1 MKKRQFMIVP
11 RKPYNEKECVKR
23 GTYNFEMV
31 KGCTCIGTVLMDK
44 NGLRPEA
51 ERKNC
56 ECKWSILCTSS
67 PTKEPI
73 RIKKKIK

>member
-1 MKKRQFMIVP
+1 MIVP
-11 RKPYNEKECVKR
+11 WKPYNEKECVKL
-23 GTYNFEMV
+23 GTYNFEIV
-31 KGCTCIGTVLMDK
+31 KGCTCIGTLLIDK

-56 ECKWSILCTSS
+56 ECKWSILCTFS

-73 RIKKKIK
+73 RTRSKKIKNL